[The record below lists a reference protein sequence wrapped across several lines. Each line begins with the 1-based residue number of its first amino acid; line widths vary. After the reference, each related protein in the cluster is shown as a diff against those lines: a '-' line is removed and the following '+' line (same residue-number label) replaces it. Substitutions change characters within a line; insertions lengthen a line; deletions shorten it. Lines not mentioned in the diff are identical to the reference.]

1 MKKSANRYLLMAMLF
16 LCSTFA
22 LGQAQKTISGIVL
35 DAAGKGIP
43 GVTITEKGTKN
54 VGATSDENGQF
65 SITVSGSNPI
75 LVFSSVGFV
84 TKEVTVGTDTEV
96 AVELVPADNALTEVV
111 VTAMGIKKE
120 QRKLGYAVSTVSS
133 KDILLTAPTNFA
145 SALYGRAPGVS
156 INTNPGGATSAV
168 SVGIRGMNSISFA
181 RQPLMVVDGVVTR
194 NGEANNDGF
203 WSSPR
208 INGNGLLDINP
219 ENIENVTI
227 LKGAAASALY
237 GSDAANGVIVITTK
251 NGKSRKGLG
260 IDVNSSYIKE
270 SVAVVPELQNEYGP
284 GYDRATNMGSFG
296 SSDDGWLKTT
306 VNGQEVQYP
315 IFRSY
320 GQFGPKFDGR
330 EVYWWDGQMRPYVAQ
345 PNYWKSFYR
354 DGMSAVQNVAVTNA
368 SDKLSYRLSYTR
380 NDYRGIQIGGKQEK
394 NTFNLNSTYKITP
407 KFTTDLV
414 ISYINEKVHNRPYQ
428 IDRLTNNY
436 GGFLSAA
443 ERMDVIFDKY
453 RTTKGYKYVPYND
466 TSKDPE
472 EALKYNIRGY
482 DFLDFL
488 WNQLENNFD
497 ETTNRLLA
505 SATVNY
511 DIVKNLHFRGRVGTD
526 YTGYFAETK
535 NKSAYP
541 LAFGESGYYG
551 TNFNRYNFTYG
562 DVLLTYSN
570 QLTGKLKLN
579 VSAGYQARKEE
590 YRYSSQGTRDGL
602 TQENWFSFNASKT
615 TPTSGSSNRSY
626 LVKDG
631 LFGIV
636 GFEFNNF
643 LFVEGTLRRER
654 TSTLY
659 PGNNTF
665 YYPAVSGSFEL
676 SNAFNLPQFV
686 SYSKLRAS
694 WGIVGNP
701 APAYVANTIY
711 NAGSVNG
718 VATLY
723 PGNPYGNNNL
733 KNEQKTEVEI
743 GWETKLFNNRFGFD
757 ISYYNNK
764 ISDQIL
770 SLTVPATTGSTGIL
784 VNVGSLRNYGVEVGL
799 NGTPVKGR
807 FFQWDTRLNLGF
819 NRNKVLSLME
829 GLERIT
835 SSNLDNGS
843 LLIVSEIGKQAG
855 DIIGYKRRTNAS
867 GEYIINDE
875 GYYDINF
882 DDQVKMGNI
891 QSKVVGG
898 LTNTFAYKNFT
909 LNFLVDFRWGGQV
922 ISQALLYGT
931 GSGMYTNSLFGRDKE
946 HGGLPYYVDGSGAF
960 VKAADNATSGPNG
973 EKLYYDG
980 MILKGVKQSDG
991 KANDVVI
998 DAPNFYLNTYGW
1010 GSWPGS
1016 GSYSTYEGAVFD
1028 NNFIKLREISL
1039 TYALPA
1045 KAIEK
1050 IKLQNVSVS
1059 IYGRN
1064 LFYFYKSLPYLDPE
1078 ESIGTN
1084 AYSQAFAGGATAAA
1098 RSIGAS
1104 LRVSF

>member
-1 MKKSANRYLLMAMLF
+1 MKKSATRFLLMGMLF
-16 LCSTFA
+16 LCSAFTF
-22 LGQAQKTISGIVL
+22 GQGTKTITGLVRDASGAVL
-35 DAAGKGIP
+35 P
-43 GVTITEKGTKN
+43 GVSVTEKGSNTGGTFTN
-54 VGATSDENGQF
+54 ENGRF
-65 SITVSGSNPI
+65 SINAAENAV
-75 LVFSSVGFV
+75 LVFSYVGYA
-84 TKEVTVGTDTEV
+84 TQEVRIGSNADIV
-96 AVELVPADNALTEVV
+96 VELAASENALTEVV

-133 KDILLTAPTNFA
+133 KDILLTSPTNFA
-145 SALYGRAPGVS
+145 SALYGKAPGVN

-168 SVGIRGMNSISFA
+168 SVGIRGLNSINFS
-181 RQPLMVVDGVVTR
+181 RQPLLVVDGVVTR

-219 ENIENVTI
+219 ENIESLTI

-251 NGKSRKGLG
+251 NGKGKKGLG
-260 IDVNSSYIKE
+260 VDFNSSYISE
-270 SVAVVPELQNEYGP
+270 TVAIVPDLQNEYGP
-284 GYDRATNMGSFG
+284 GYDRGTNMGSFG
-296 SSDDGWLKTT
+296 SDDAGWLQTT
-306 VNGQEVQYP
+306 VNGQTVKYP
-315 IFRSY
+315 IFRAY
-320 GQFGPKFDGR
+320 GQFGPKFTGED
-330 EVYWWDGQMRPYVAQ
+330 VYWWDGEMRPYVAQ
-345 PNYWKSFYR
+345 KNYWNSFYR
-354 DGMSAVQNVAVTNA
+354 DGMSAVQNIAVSNA
-368 SDKLSYRLSYTR
+368 TDQFNYRLSYTR
-380 NDYRGIQIGGKQEK
+380 NDYKGIQIGGKQEK
-394 NTFNLNSTYKITP
+394 NTFNLNTSFKITP
-407 KFTTDLV
+407 KFSTDLI
-414 ISYINEKVHNRPYQ
+414 ISYVNEKVHNRPYQ

-453 RTTKGYKYVPYND
+453 KTTKGYKYVPFND
-466 TSKDPE
+466 VSKDPA

-488 WNQLENNFD
+488 WNQLENSFD
-497 ETTNRLLA
+497 ETSNRLMA

-511 DIVKNLHFRGRVGTD
+511 DIVRNLRFRGRLGTD
-526 YTGYFAETK
+526 YTGYFAESK
-535 NKSAYP
+535 NKANYP

-551 TNFNRYNFTYG
+551 TNFNKYNFTYG
-562 DVLLTYSN
+562 DLLLTYSN
-570 QLTGKLKLN
+570 NVTDKLTLN
-579 VSAGYQARKEE
+579 VSAGYQAREE
-590 YRYSSQGTRDGL
+590 VYHNSGQGTRDGL

-615 TPTSGSSNRSY
+615 TPTSGSSSRSF

-631 LFGIV
+631 LFGILGV
-636 GFEFNNF
+636 EYNNF
-643 LFVEGTLRRER
+643 LFLEGTVRRER

-665 YYPAVSGSFEL
+665 VYPAVSGSFEL
-676 SNAFNLPQFV
+676 SNALTLPQFV

-694 WGIVGNP
+694 WGVVGNP

-711 NAGSVNG
+711 NAGSING

-733 KNEQKTEVEI
+733 KNERKTEMEF
-743 GWETKLFNNRFGFD
+743 GWETKLLNNRLGFD
-757 ISYYNNK
+757 VSYYNNK
-764 ISDQIL
+764 VTDQIL

-784 VNVGSLRNYGVEVGL
+784 VNVGSLRNYGVELALYGS
-799 NGTPVKGR
+799 PVKGR
-807 FFQWDTRLNLGF
+807 NFQWDTRLNLAF

-829 GLERIT
+829 GLERLT
-835 SSNLDNGS
+835 NSNLDNGS

-855 DIIGYKRRTNAS
+855 DIIGYKRRQDAN
-867 GEYIINDE
+867 GDYVINGD

-882 DDQVKMGNI
+882 DDQTKMGNI
-891 QSKVVGG
+891 QAKSLGG
-898 LTNTFAYKNFT
+898 LTNTLMYKNFA

-931 GSGMYTNSLFGRDKE
+931 GAGMYTNSLFGRDKS
-946 HGGLPYYVDGSGAF
+946 HGGISYYVDGTGTY
-960 VKAADNATSGPNG
+960 VKVEGNATAGPNG
-973 EKLYYDG
+973 EKVYDDG
-980 MILKGVKQSDG
+980 MILKGAKQSDG
-991 KANDVVI
+991 KENDVII
-998 DAPNFYLNTYGW
+998 DAPNYYLNTYAW

-1028 NNFIKLREISL
+1028 NNFIKLRELALSYSL
-1039 TYALPA
+1039 PV
-1045 KAIEK
+1045 KAMER
-1050 IKLQNVSVS
+1050 IKMQNVTIS

-1084 AYSQAFAGGATAAA
+1084 SFSQAFAGGASAAT

-1104 LRVSF
+1104 IRVSF